1 MNKAATKKTDKTVP
15 AKEDKARSKS
25 KGKEE
30 KIPAKPE
37 KPEKKQVKKKEESSD
52 SEESAAEAR
61 PKKNLN
67 AYMFFNMDNREKV
80 KKENP
85 GIANKEILSVKNIF
99 KIVDPRKVVEG
110 VLCQ

>member
-1 MNKAATKKTDKTVP
+1 MNKAATKKSDKTVP

-30 KIPAKPE
+30 KIPV
-37 KPEKKQVKKKEESSD
+37 KPEKKQLKKKEESSD
-52 SEESAAEAR
+52 SEESAADVK

-67 AYMFFNMDNREKV
+67 AYMFFNIDNREKV

-85 GIANKEILSVKNIF
+85 GIANKDILSVNLIF
-99 KIVDPRKVVEG
+99 
-110 VLCQ
+110 